1 MAVFDSGWVAIPT
14 NNNGGGGASFNFQHG
29 LGTDKL
35 TGAIYYTDENQNSM
49 ISVGTSYDFGSNDAI
64 NALLSISDTN
74 ATVDLG
80 LDGYATHGG
89 ASEWKPFLTP
99 TYIKLI
105 LISSEESSP
114 GSGGSSG
121 GSSRWQFL
129 DSPIDIKTETSSSP
143 GNWIT
148 IPANSSLT
156 NSTNLLIQ
164 GQTTDRDTGG
174 NSNCKLVCREN
185 ASGPEVTIIDHDG
198 TSGQRS
204 VAVEQAITPCNSDG
218 SFDIKFTPNGNIA
231 IAHLKIVGYSLSGA
245 VSGGTGDLCRLSA
258 AESGYQMFKNGFT
271 MQWTSSEAIS
281 SEASITVNFPVP
293 FSATPF
299 KVTASTRFPKGDSS
313 SQVWFQV
320 TSYDT
325 NSVTLFPQAQN
336 FASWSN
342 PVYADIIAIGITEPT
357 NCPGSGGGETTEGT
371 KISQLAPATELKD
384 DDLFVLS
391 KDDESDGIYDHSN
404 KITFQQIK
412 ENILPDTQ
420 GSSTITLIAPK
431 LIKAD
436 TVGGAW
442 NAIPFEQIDLS
453 DDLPI
458 GAQGCILQVEA
469 FVSGPND
476 NVHAEIFLR
485 KEENSTTQYKIL
497 YTSAFGGGDA
507 VAGNYQGFYPIHEAS
522 RSIWIG
528 IPQRGPDRYEVYLV
542 GYF

>member
-1 MAVFDSGWVAIPT
+1 MAVFDSGWVEIST
-14 NNNGGGGASFNFQHG
+14 NLNFSFEHG

-35 TGAIYYTDENQNSM
+35 TGAVYYTDENQNSM
-49 ISVGTSYDFGSNDAI
+49 ISVGTSYGFGSNNEH
-64 NALLSISDTN
+64 NAMLSIISDTH
-74 ATVDLG
+74 ASVSLG
-80 LDGYATHGG
+80 ADGYATRNGI
-89 ASEWKPFLTP
+89 SSWKPFLSP

-114 GSGGSSG
+114 PGSGGNSGGSSG
-121 GSSRWQFL
+121 WQFL
-129 DSPIDIKTETSSSP
+129 DSPIDIKTETSSSA

-164 GQTTDRDTGG
+164 GQTTDLDTGG
-174 NSNCKLVCREN
+174 NSNCELVCREN

-204 VAVEQAITPCNSDG
+204 VAVEQAIIPCNSDG
-218 SFDIKFTPNGNIA
+218 SFDIKFTTSGNIA
-231 IAHLKIVGYSLSGA
+231 IAHLKIVGYSLGVAAS
-245 VSGGTGDLCRLSA
+245 SSGDLCKLKA
-258 AESGYQMFKNGFT
+258 QESGYQMFGNGLI
-271 MQWTSSEAIS
+271 MQWFSSNE
-281 SEASITVNFPVP
+281 ITLEQAYDITFPTP
-293 FSATPF
+293 FLSKPF
-299 KVTASTRFPKGDSS
+299 KVIVSTRYPTGDGI
-313 SQVWFQV
+313 SQIWFQ
-320 TSYDT
+320 TIDW
-325 NSVTLFPQAQN
+325 NKDSVQFYAQAQN
-336 FASWSN
+336 FSN
-342 PVYADIIAIGITEPT
+342 FTAVIADFYAIGLATPT
-357 NCPGSGGGETTEGT
+357 DCSGGDGASAVDGV
-371 KISQLAPATELKD
+371 KISQLSPATELKD

-431 LIKAD
+431 LIKAN

-442 NAIPFEQIDLS
+442 NPIPFEQIDLS

-469 FVSGPND
+469 YVTGPND
-476 NVHAEIFLR
+476 SVHAEIFLR
-485 KEENSTTQYKIL
+485 KEQNSTTQYKIL
-497 YTSAFGGGDA
+497 YTAAFGGGDA
-507 VAGNYQGFYPIHEAS
+507 VAGNYQGFYPIHQAS

-528 IPQRGPDRYEVYLV
+528 VPQRGPDRYEIYLV